1 MENNT
6 DDVYKAKRF
15 FEIDFVKGFATIFM
29 IIFPLFLP
37 YVFHGYRKIQ

>member
-15 FEIDFVKGFATIFM
+15 FEIDFIKGFATIFM
-29 IIFPLFLP
+29 IIFHFFYFNVL
-37 YVFHGYRKIQ
+37 YGYSKI